1 MPVKVKSLDKQMAS
15 PQICVDEQGLSDY
28 SHSKAGELPML
39 RNFMGLTVCLSVL
52 FWGPLHSRLAAQEP
66 TLTLNEILHRADS
79 ITTLN
84 DSLLAK
90 TNYKVKVSAYFNE
103 IDSDGTIKNADTTI
117 AVVTMKGNEEQS
129 RELIYSTRKPEGKKE
144 ESKEEIILSLSP
156 DNPDYN
162 FSLTETTDSS
172 YIIAVLPRTN
182 PPKKGDVRGTIVVD
196 RRNFFTR
203 RIDFE
208 VPRPEGALKEFATNM
223 TFEPMEG
230 GLVVMKEM
238 SMKGYA
244 KALLGIIR
252 VRFTGSVRYSEYEL
266 LKYQITVHD
275 GTPK

>member
-266 LKYQITVHD
+266 LK
-275 GTPK
+275 